1 MGYKIRESQTKKI
14 PLTLII
20 GDQEKDNNT
29 ISYRKFGSQATI
41 TKKTFEF
48 INELNEC
55 LKSKKNNL

>member
-29 ISYRKFGSQATI
+29 ISYRVFGKTDTI
-41 TKKTFEF
+41 TLPMNEF
-48 INELNEC
+48 IDKMNSIIN
-55 LKSKKNNL
+55 SKAIEI